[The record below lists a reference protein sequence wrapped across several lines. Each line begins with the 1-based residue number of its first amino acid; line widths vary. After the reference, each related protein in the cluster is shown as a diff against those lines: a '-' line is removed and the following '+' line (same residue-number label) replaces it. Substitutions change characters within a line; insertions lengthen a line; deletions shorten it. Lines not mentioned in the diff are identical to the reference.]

1 MTLLW
6 DNDPGSTERYQFA
19 VGGNLTRVDNAVSV
33 TRALAENPQ
42 EVMVVIGPDVDA
54 QAAFD
59 LSELCRVERPE
70 VGVLLLRRR
79 LDVTVLGAALRA
91 GMREVLG
98 ADDLTGLAEAVRRSR
113 EVSAKVAGHS
123 SDNSVNKDGKVVT
136 VFSAKGGVGK
146 TTFST
151 NIGAYL
157 ASTGASVLVVDLDLA
172 FGDVGISLQLLP
184 NNSIAD
190 LVSMAG
196 HLDAQGLESIVV
208 HHDSGLDAACAPAE
222 PSDADRIPGSIIG
235 EMLRVAK
242 RSYDFIVVDTP
253 PAFTEHVLA
262 AFDASDILILIATL
276 DIPAVKNLRLT
287 LDTLDLL
294 GNSHDSRTVVLNR
307 SDAKVGL
314 RAEDVVAAIKTDIA
328 VMVPSSPAVPASV
341 NRGVP
346 LVLDEPK
353 HPVSVA
359 IRHLADS
366 HIRPLGSPG
375 DSEDGAGDARRD
387 GRRGDRKILAWGG
400 TK

>member
-1 MTLLW
+1 MTILW
-6 DNDPGSTERYQFA
+6 DNDPGAAARYSFA
-19 VGGNLTRVDNAVSV
+19 LGANINRVDNAVAV
-33 TRALAENPQ
+33 TRALADSPDELL
-42 EVMVVIGPDVDA
+42 VVVGPDVDSA
-54 QAAFD
+54 GAFA
-59 LSELCRVERPE
+59 LSEELRVERPE
-70 VGVLLLRRR
+70 VGVVLLRRR
-79 LDVTVLGAALRA
+79 VDVTVLGQALRA

-98 ADDLTGLAEAVRRSR
+98 ADDLTGLATAVRRSR
-113 EVSAKVAGHS
+113 EVSAKVAGHG
-123 SDNSVNKDGKVVT
+123 SDVRRDGTVVT

-157 ASTGASVLVVDLDLA
+157 ASQGSSVLLVDLDLA

-184 NNSIAD
+184 QNSIAD
-190 LVSMAG
+190 LVGMTG
-196 HLDAQGLESIVV
+196 HIDEQGLKSIVA
-208 HHDSGLDAACAPAE
+208 HHSSGLDAACAPAE
-222 PSDADRIPGSIIG
+222 PSDADRISGAVIG

-242 RSYDFIVVDTP
+242 RSYDFVVVDTP

-262 AFDASDILILIATL
+262 AFDTSDLLILIATL

-294 GNSHDSRTVVLNR
+294 GNPKDSRTVVLNR

-314 RAEDVVAAIKTDIA
+314 RAEDVVMAIKTDIA
-328 VMVPSSPAVPASV
+328 ASVPSSPAVPASV

-359 IRHLADS
+359 IRALVDSTIRSQADA
-366 HIRPLGSPG
+366 
-375 DSEDGAGDARRD
+375 DGPADGTGVE
-387 GRRGDRKILAWGG
+387 GRRSDRKILSWGG
-400 TK
+400 RK

>member
-1 MTLLW
+1 MTILW
-6 DNDPGSTERYQFA
+6 DNDPGSVERYSFA
-19 VGGNLTRVDNAVSV
+19 LGGDLNRVDNAAAVG
-33 TRALAENPQ
+33 RALGDAPNELL
-42 EVMVVIGPDVDA
+42 VVVGPDVDA
-54 QAAFD
+54 AGAFA
-59 LSELCRVERPE
+59 LSEELRVERPE
-70 VGVLLLRRR
+70 VGVVLLRRR
-79 LDVTVLGAALRA
+79 VDVAVLGQALRA

-98 ADDLTGLAEAVRRSR
+98 ADDLTGLATAVRRSR

-123 SDNSVNKDGKVVT
+123 SDVRRDGTVVT

-157 ASTGASVLVVDLDLA
+157 ASQGASVLLVDLDLA

-184 NNSIAD
+184 QNSIAD
-190 LVSMAG
+190 LVSMSG
-196 HLDAQGLESIVV
+196 HIDEQGLKSIVA
-208 HHDSGLDAACAPAE
+208 HHTSGLDAACAPAE
-222 PSDADRIPGSIIG
+222 PSDADRISGAVIG

-242 RSYDFIVVDTP
+242 RSYDFVVVDTP

-262 AFDASDILILIATL
+262 AFDTSDLLILIATL

-294 GNSHDSRTVVLNR
+294 GNPKDSRTVVLNR

-314 RAEDVVAAIKTDIA
+314 RAEDVVMAIKTDIA
-328 VMVPSSPAVPASV
+328 ASVPSSPAVPASV

-359 IRHLADS
+359 IRSLVESTIRSQAEADDLAE
-366 HIRPLGSPG
+366 G
-375 DSEDGAGDARRD
+375 DRADARRS
-387 GRRGDRKILAWGG
+387 DRKILSWGG
-400 TK
+400 RK

>member
-1 MTLLW
+1 VTLLW
-6 DNDPGSTERYQFA
+6 DNDPASTERYVFA
-19 VGGNLTRVDNAVSV
+19 VGGDLTRVDNAVAV
-33 TRALAENPQ
+33 TRALSEAPH
-42 EVMVVIGPDVDA
+42 EVMVIVGPDVDP

-70 VGVLLLRRR
+70 VGILLLRRR
-79 LDVTVLGAALRA
+79 VDVTILGAALRA

-98 ADDLTGLAEAVRRSR
+98 ADDLTGLADAVRRSR
-113 EVSAKVAGHS
+113 EVSAKVAGHGGDFS
-123 SDNSVNKDGKVVT
+123 AHKEGKVVT

-190 LVSMAG
+190 LVGMAG
-196 HLDAQGLESIVV
+196 HLDAQGLESIIVR
-208 HHDSGLDAACAPAE
+208 HESGLHAACAPAE
-222 PSDADRIPGSIIG
+222 PSDADRIPGSVIG

-294 GNSHDSRTVVLNR
+294 GNSRDSRTVVLNR

-314 RAEDVVAAIKTDIA
+314 RAEDVVSAIKTDIA

-341 NRGVP
+341 NRGVA

-359 IRHLADS
+359 IRQLADTY
-366 HIRPLGSPG
+366 IRPLGH
-375 DSEDGAGDARRD
+375 ELEGDAGTDDTRRD
-387 GRRGDRKILAWGG
+387 GRRGDRKILSWGG
-400 TK
+400 KK